1 MVTHSW
7 IVVMLTIISKHE
19 KMMVYLVLMWV
30 YGPCLFID
38 WLIDW

>member
-19 KMMVYLVLMWV
+19 KDDGVFSVDMGLWAMLVH
-30 YGPCLFID
+30 
-38 WLIDW
+38 